1 MSSGNENRTSILPTV
16 DPKIEE
22 PSFAVPGYDFQ
33 AALPTPASIGVRRDN
48 TMGSVT
54 DAARGVA
61 YYADVIGF
69 GQSSSAL
76 TRGMDFKPLGINYFL
91 KTGIK
96 CPNNEDMYMYI
107 EAIPKGDMVGKYVQ
121 NALKEVGFPELRGL
135 APGMI
140 EDVKAGLDPTD
151 IFRAAFGDS
160 FPKCV
165 YVEKPVGDAA
175 GRIENPDGS
184 VYIAGPTYKKDG
196 LTYQRRWVQER
207 DRNGSPIF
215 LTKAEYEAEAEKAL
229 NTFRSSATVEKFT
242 TGAERHTSLVL
253 GLLFIAAAYYVRKH

>member
-1 MSSGNENRTSILPTV
+1 
-16 DPKIEE
+16 
-22 PSFAVPGYDFQ
+22 
-33 AALPTPASIGVRRDN
+33 
-48 TMGSVT
+48 
-54 DAARGVA
+54 
-61 YYADVIGF
+61 
-69 GQSSSAL
+69 
-76 TRGMDFKPLGINYFL
+76 
-91 KTGIK
+91 
-96 CPNNEDMYMYI
+96 MYI